1 MVFLSGFE
9 RFYGVFGCFYG
20 VLGCFWGLVAGGSGC
35 GTAVS
40 VGDLEPFKDF
50 LWC

>member
-35 GTAVS
+35 GTAVFRYS
-40 VGDLEPFKDF
+40 GFNGFFECF
-50 LWC
+50 